1 MKYYLYDPL
10 ANNWIKA
17 KLPEGTNTLDATK
30 LNYQEFFDG
39 LKKDDEVVLVG
50 GDGTI
55 NHFVNNYDMSKIHN
69 KIYLLAN
76 GTGNDFLKDI
86 NEDPEKEIELNK
98 YLTNLPTVKIKNIQR
113 KFINN
118 KGFGID
124 RYCCEV
130 ADKIKKKPNKKIYYT
145 AIAIKWLLFHFKP
158 RHVSIEVDSQKYEF
172 DNIWLAPT
180 MNGRYYG
187 GGMNIAPNQD
197 RLQDKLSVVVYMSKS
212 KLKALMCSLLF
223 LKESTSRKLT
233 WSK

>member
-1 MKYYLYDPL
+1 M
-10 ANNWIKA
+10 
-17 KLPEGTNTLDATK
+17 
-30 LNYQEFFDG
+30 
-39 LKKDDEVVLVG
+39 
-50 GDGTI
+50 
-55 NHFVNNYDMSKIHN
+55 
-69 KIYLLAN
+69 
-76 GTGNDFLKDI
+76 
-86 NEDPEKEIELNK
+86 
-98 YLTNLPTVKIKNIQR
+98 
-113 KFINN
+113 
-118 KGFGID
+118 
-124 RYCCEV
+124 
-130 ADKIKKKPNKKIYYT
+130 
-145 AIAIKWLLFHFKP
+145 FHFKP